1 VSNSKSSKAQ
11 KNNASER
18 IRTILFGVLPAIIFT
33 IAAVLL
39 FALIIKVF
47 SVSDNAIMPVNQI
60 IKILGVALCGFIIGR
75 KCKEKPA
82 LMGALA
88 GVIYVVVGFL
98 LFSLVNGSFSPSLS
112 LLSDAVMGAVIGLI
126 CAIIA
131 AKLIK

>member
-1 VSNSKSSKAQ
+1 VNKSKGGKAP
-11 KNNASER
+11 KSNASEGVR
-18 IRTILFGVLPAIIFT
+18 NILFGVLPSVIFT

-60 IKILGVALCGFIIGR
+60 IKILGVALAGFIVGR

-82 LMGALA
+82 LFGALA
-88 GVIYVVVGFL
+88 GIFYVIAGFL
-98 LFSLVNGSFSPSLS
+98 LFSLVNGAFTPSVS
-112 LLSDAVMGAVIGLI
+112 LLSDVVMGAVIGLI
-126 CAIIA
+126 SAIIA